1 MPRGNSAMSHRD
13 RDRLPQLHGGLFLTD
28 GGLETTLVFHEGLEL
43 PYFAAFDLLRR
54 PGGEEALRR
63 YYRLYA
69 ELARRLGTGLVL
81 ESATWRASADW
92 GEALGYSRV
101 ELAEANRRAVA
112 MLAEL
117 RAEIERPETPV
128 VLSGC
133 VGPRGD
139 GYAPSRAMTAAAAE
153 AYHRE
158 QIETFAATAADMV
171 CAVTMNTVEEAIG
184 IARAARAADLPA
196 AISFTLETDG
206 RLPTG
211 HSLETAIEEVDAATD
226 GTPAYYMINCAH
238 PTHFEHVVRRGGRW
252 TERLRGLR
260 ANASTRSHAELDEA
274 RDLDAGDPRELG
286 RQYAALRG
294 LLPRLA
300 VLGGCCGTDH
310 RHVEEIARACASAPT
325 AAV

>member
-1 MPRGNSAMSHRD
+1 MRPVY
-13 RDRLPQLHGGLFLTD
+13 RDRLPQFDGGLFLTD
-28 GGLETTLVFHEGLEL
+28 GGIETTLIFHDGLEL

-63 YYRLYA
+63 YYRPYA

-92 GEALGYSRV
+92 GEALGYSRE
-101 ELAEANRRAVA
+101 ELAEVNRRAVA
-112 MLAEL
+112 LLAEL
-117 RAEIERPETPV
+117 RAEVESERTPV
-128 VLSGC
+128 VVSAC

-139 GYAPSRAMTAAAAE
+139 GYVPSRAMTAEAAE
-153 AYHRE
+153 AYHRA
-158 QIETFAATAADMV
+158 QIETFAGTAADMV
-171 CAVTMNTVEEAIG
+171 CAITMNTVEEAIG
-184 IARAARAADLPA
+184 IARAARGAGMPV

-211 HSLETAIEEVDAATD
+211 LSLEAAIETVDATTGGA
-226 GTPAYYMINCAH
+226 PAYYMINCAH

-260 ANASTRSHAELDEA
+260 ANASVRSHGELDEA
-274 RDLDAGDPRELG
+274 TDLDTGDPQELG
-286 RQYAALRG
+286 RQYAALHA

-310 RHVEEIARACASAPT
+310 RHVEEIARACVAAT
-325 AAV
+325 AAAI